1 MTTKININPTPP
13 SEKQYVPIIM
23 FNLVYAI
30 LMLLSLIDKGLTVNP
45 HNVTL
50 PLFTWLLNPIELFVI
65 VGAH

>member
-1 MTTKININPTPP
+1 
-13 SEKQYVPIIM
+13 M

-30 LMLLSLIDKGLTVNP
+30 LMLLSLIDKGLKVNP
-45 HNVTL
+45 HDVTL